1 MSDIIDYDFFRRK
14 AQIGKL
20 VIFVGAGVSRNVKG
34 MPGWSELVWEMAKE
48 IGYSKCSNCTKKDTC
63 TGSCPLAQKLSNDEC
78 LKIPQY
84 MYNSDPQKY
93 KDILNKNISHEKI
106 NAPLSNVIFDIN
118 PVHIIT
124 TNYDHL
130 LEDSENELRTQ
141 YDVIKND
148 ADLLKSEK
156 SKYIIK
162 MHGDID
168 EPDKIVLKEQDYLNY
183 SQNHVLIEMFVKSLL
198 VDHTVLF
205 LGYSLN
211 DYNVKQIISWINYMR
226 SQNENTLKDNVTIGY
241 IILDEPK
248 IDETQKKYFENNKIE
263 IININKIQPVLH
275 IPEELEESKGR
286 NLYSFLKSIS
296 EPPLDEIVVFLSERK
311 YVSRDQL
318 LFALNINSNLYDT
331 SKFVYLYDE
340 NYYNR
345 LVSYMNSDTPNGE
358 KLKNL
363 FLMAGIK
370 GFIFVGKPCF
380 EDWQLFPRYNIGEI
394 IKPRLFSEPLFDLYL
409 NNKYDELYHAIE
421 RDVTDTM
428 EKCFYLRILNGY
440 DSIRDLFNTIDSDT
454 LNIESLIAYFHNSY
468 VLKTGLSISNKAAK
482 FINNLSSI
490 KERNFY
496 SKYLDIY
503 NGNAIASLN
512 INRVLG
518 DLKDA
523 IANKRYMSIEEPC
536 LSDIYTLKEYAYSE
550 YYFYFS
556 YKLIITQYDDLYNF
570 IIPYLE
576 GIIIANSE
584 LAEKIGLFLGQ
595 KMTYHKYSVDILDIE
610 LLSKFIETESLLKLI
625 SKYNVIKLNIPDST
639 LVFLVNC
646 FVNMSESVLNKSINI
661 RPDFSMKVLSNL
673 AVLLSLSD
681 FTDDF
686 EDIISEVVKK
696 LFLDSNFCELLFSDE
711 PMMNQQLQSIK
722 SFSKLCAKLKLKS
735 NISIIKNIVS
745 TDGFMKQLMCNLYV
759 TRNLVLSFVCKDD
772 FHEIESEVIDLI
784 DDAPNFMQKK
794 SLLCV
799 FSRLISNTEFKRRMT
814 DLLAGHFGEL
824 SGADIYEFMDDSW
837 ITFTDENI
845 KLVIDDTL
853 LAANEKPKDNFLIED
868 QLFKVYLLYLEGVI
882 KNIQCLASIADDY
895 DHLQFLLDPD
905 NFDYT
910 KVNFENYM
918 WRNFMRYNKT
928 RSQLIK
934 HKDVIA
940 KKLKDKFYK
949 GVLSEGE
956 KEILFRFFLSDD
968 EKLLNR

>member
-1 MSDIIDYDFFRRK
+1 
-14 AQIGKL
+14 
-20 VIFVGAGVSRNVKG
+20 
-34 MPGWSELVWEMAKE
+34 
-48 IGYSKCSNCTKKDTC
+48 
-63 TGSCPLAQKLSNDEC
+63 
-78 LKIPQY
+78 

-162 MHGDID
+162 MHSDID

-248 IDETQKKYFENNKIE
+248 IDETQEKYFENNKIE

-275 IPEELEESKGR
+275 IPEELEELKGR

-331 SKFVYLYDE
+331 SKVVYLSDE

-394 IKPRLFSEPLFDLYL
+394 IKPRLFSEALFDLYL
-409 NNKYDELYHAIE
+409 NNKYDELYQAIE
-421 RDVTDTM
+421 QDETDTM
-428 EKCFYLRILNGY
+428 EKCFYLSILNGN
-440 DSIRDLFNTIDSDT
+440 DSIRDLFNTIDSDS
-454 LNIESLIAYFHNSY
+454 LNTESLIAYFHNSY
-468 VLKTGLSISNKAAK
+468 VLKTELSISNKAAK
-482 FINNLSSI
+482 FIKNLSSI

-512 INRVLG
+512 INCILG

-536 LSDIYTLKEYAYSE
+536 LSDIYTLKEYAYSK

-556 YKLIITQYDDLYNF
+556 YKLIFTKYEELRSF
-570 IIPYLE
+570 LFPYLE
-576 GIIIANSE
+576 GVIIANSE

-625 SKYNVIKLNIPDST
+625 SKYNVIKLNILDST
-639 LVFLVNC
+639 LAFLVNC
-646 FVNMSESVLNKSINI
+646 FVNMSESFLNRSIKI
-661 RPDFSMKVLSNL
+661 RPNFSMKVLSNL

-686 EDIISEVVKK
+686 KDVITEVVKK
-696 LFLDSNFCELLFSDE
+696 LFLDSDFCKLLFSNE

-722 SFSKLCAKLKLKS
+722 SFSKLCDKLKLRS

-745 TDGFMKQLMCNLYV
+745 TDGLMKQSMYI
-759 TRNLVLSFVCKDD
+759 TRNLVLAFVCKED
-772 FHEIESEVIDLI
+772 FQKIEAEVIELI
-784 DDAPNFMQKK
+784 DNTQNFREKIF
-794 SLLCV
+794 LLHI
-799 FSRLISNTEFKRRMT
+799 FFRLISNAEFKRRMT

-824 SGADIYEFMDDSW
+824 SGADIYEFMDGNW
-837 ITFTDENI
+837 ITFTGENI
-845 KLVIDDTL
+845 KQILDDTL
-853 LAANEKPKDNFLIED
+853 LAANKKSKNKYLMED
-868 QLFKVYLLYLEGVI
+868 KLFKVYLLYLEGVI
-882 KNIQCLASIADDY
+882 KDIQCLACIANDY
-895 DHLQFLLDPD
+895 DHLQFLLDPV

-910 KVNFENYM
+910 KVDFENDM
-918 WRNFMRYNKT
+918 WNNFMRCNKT
-928 RSQLIK
+928 RAQLIK

-956 KEILFRFFLSDD
+956 KEILFRFFLSED
-968 EKLLNR
+968 ENLLSR

>member
-48 IGYSKCSNCTKKDTC
+48 IGYSKCSNCTKRDTC
-63 TGSCPLAQKLSNDEC
+63 TDSCPLAQNLSNDEY

-84 MYNSDPQKY
+84 MYNSDPPKY
-93 KDILNKNISHEKI
+93 KDILNKNISHKKI
-106 NAPLSNVIFDIN
+106 NAPLSSVIFDIN

-226 SQNENTLKDNVTIGY
+226 LQNDNTLKGDGSIGY
-241 IILDEPK
+241 IILDDPK
-248 IDETQKKYFENNKIE
+248 IDETQEKYFENNKIE

-275 IPEELEESKGR
+275 IPEELEELKGR

-318 LFALNINSNLYDT
+318 LITLNINSNLYDT
-331 SKFVYLYDE
+331 SEVVYLYDE

-370 GFIFVGKPCF
+370 IICLDDGKHFPC
-380 EDWQLFPRYNIGEI
+380 YNIGEI

-409 NNKYDELYHAIE
+409 NNKYDELYQAIE
-421 RDVTDTM
+421 QDETDTM
-428 EKCFYLRILNGY
+428 EKCVYLSILNGN
-440 DSIRDLFNTIDSDT
+440 DSIRDLFNTIDSAT
-454 LNIESLIAYFHNSY
+454 LNTDSMIAYLHNSA
-468 VLKTGLSISNKAAK
+468 VLELEYPISNKAAK
-482 FINNLSSI
+482 FIKNLSSI

-503 NGNAIASLN
+503 DGNFVAAQSMNCALD
-512 INRVLG
+512 

-523 IANKRYMSIEEPC
+523 INNKRSISIGRPC
-536 LSDIYTLKEYAYSE
+536 FSDIYTLKEYAYSK

-556 YKLIITQYDDLYNF
+556 YKLIFTKYEELRSF
-570 IIPYLE
+570 LFPYLE

-584 LAEKIGLFLGQ
+584 LSEKNGLFLGQ
-595 KMTYHKYSVDILDIE
+595 KITYHKYPVDILDIE

-673 AVLLSLSD
+673 AILLSLSD

-686 EDIISEVVKK
+686 NDVITEAVQK
-696 LFLDSNFCELLFSDE
+696 LFLDSDFCKLLFSDE

-772 FHEIESEVIDLI
+772 FHEIESKVIELI

-799 FSRLISNTEFKRRMT
+799 FFRLISNTEFKRRMA

-824 SGADIYEFMDDSW
+824 SGADIYEFIDGSW

-882 KNIQCLASIADDY
+882 KDIQCLACIADDY

-910 KVNFENYM
+910 KVDFENYM
-918 WRNFMRYNKT
+918 WNNFMKYNKT

-956 KEILFRFFLSDD
+956 KEILFRFFLSED